1 MIELKQVT
9 KIYPDG
15 TKAVDDLS
23 LEINKG
29 EICALLGPSGC
40 GKTTT
45 MKMINRLI
53 PITSGRIY
61 INGEDNTKMNEDELR
76 QSIGY
81 AIQQIGLF
89 PHMSVGEN
97 IQIVPVLRGWPEEKR
112 ERRAKELLELVGL
125 NPAIYF
131 NRYPA
136 ELSGG
141 QMQRV
146 GVARSLGADP
156 EILLMDEPFGAID
169 PITRNK
175 LQDEF
180 LKIQEEIKKTI
191 VFVTHDLNEA
201 MKMGD
206 KIALLKKGRLVQ
218 YDTPTNLLYKPKNEF
233 VRNFVGADRALQGL
247 RLLKVKEVMDASP
260 PTIKASD
267 SVKVAI
273 NQLEE
278 KKVTWLMVINS
289 EGRFLGWVGKKDLA
303 TCKKQDKV
311 EKVMI
316 PSVTTASPETFLNEA
331 LSSMLNSA
339 IGNLA
344 ITDSKGMLKG
354 VLTFDIIREV
364 LGKTYTEES
373 SK

>member
-1 MIELKQVT
+1 MITLE
-9 KIYPDG
+9 KIVKVYPDG
-15 TKAVDDLS
+15 TKAVDNLS
-23 LEINKG
+23 LEIKKG

-61 INGEDNTKMNEDELR
+61 INGEDNIKIDEDRLR

-97 IQIVPVLRGWPEEKR
+97 IQIVPVLKGWPEEKR
-112 ERRAKELLELVGL
+112 RKRAKELVELVGL
-125 NPAIYF
+125 DPATYF
-131 NRYPA
+131 DKYPA

-141 QMQRV
+141 EMQRV

-169 PITRNK
+169 PITRNR

-201 MKMGD
+201 MKMGNR
-206 KIALLKKGRLVQ
+206 IALMKDGKLVQ
-218 YDTPTNLLYKPKNEF
+218 YDTPTNLLYKPKNNF

-247 RLLKVKEVMDASP
+247 RLLKVKEVMDNSP
-260 PTIKASD
+260 PTVKASQTA
-267 SVKVAI
+267 KRALKR
-273 NQLEE
+273 LEKE
-278 KKVTWLMVINS
+278 KITWLMVVDN
-289 EGRFLGWVGKKDLA
+289 EGRFSGWASKQDLA
-303 TCKKQDKV
+303 ASTQENRV
-311 EKVMI
+311 EETMI
-316 PSVTTASPETFLNEA
+316 PAVNTASPEQFLNEA

-339 IGNLA
+339 TGNLA
-344 ITDSKGMLKG
+344 VVDRRGVLKG

-364 LGKTYTEES
+364 LGESYREEPS
-373 SK
+373 P

>member
-1 MIELKQVT
+1 MIKLENVT

-15 TKAVDDLS
+15 TRAVNNLS

-29 EICALLGPSGC
+29 EICVLLGPSGC

-53 PITSGRIY
+53 PITSGKIY
-61 INGEDNTKMNEDELR
+61 INGEDNTKIDENELR
-76 QSIGY
+76 RNIGY

-89 PHMSVGEN
+89 PHMTVEQN
-97 IQIVPVLRGWPEEKR
+97 IMTVPVLKGWPENKR
-112 ERRAKELLELVGL
+112 KKRAKELLELVGL
-125 NPAIYF
+125 DPAIYS
-131 NRYPA
+131 NKYPA

-146 GVARSLGADP
+146 GVARALGADP

-169 PITRNK
+169 PITRGR

-206 KIALLKKGRLVQ
+206 KIALLKDGRLVQ
-218 YDTPTNLLYKPKNEF
+218 YDTPANLLYKPKNDF

-247 RLLKVKEVMDASP
+247 RLLKVKEVMSTSP
-260 PTIKASD
+260 PV
-267 SVKVAI
+267 VKVNDDLAVAKKRI
-273 NQLEE
+273 EEE
-278 KKVTWLMVINS
+278 KIPWLMVVDN
-289 EGRFLGWVGKKDLA
+289 ENRFLGWINKPDLDIHR
-303 TCKKQDKV
+303 QGEKV
-311 EKVMI
+311 EKVVI
-316 PSVTTASPETFLNEA
+316 PPTTTAFPETFLNEA
-331 LSSMLNSA
+331 LSLMLSSA

-344 ITDSKGMLKG
+344 IVDNKGRLKG
-354 VLTFDIIREV
+354 VLTFDILREV
-364 LGKTYTEES
+364 IGKSYVGER